1 MSREPK
7 IKITILGDEGVGK
20 KTFLNNILSSGKEEN
35 DSIGLKIKYY
45 EFHEQEN
52 NKRIT
57 VEIKIPAS
65 QERNKLISKVVYED
79 NDGFI
84 ILFDLNDTK
93 SFDNLKIWIQNI
105 KDYSRTNYL
114 KLIIGNKC
122 DLPRIIEKKD
132 FKTFANENNSFYE
145 EVDSIHNSKQCKKIF
160 DDFIKNIYN
169 HKKDTNNKNEQKEK
183 VIKTELE
190 EKAIKCDCCPLF

>member
-1 MSREPK
+1 MSREAL

-35 DSIGLKIKYY
+35 NSIGLKIKYY
-45 EFHEQEN
+45 EFQEK
-52 NKRIT
+52 NKRFD

-84 ILFDLNDTK
+84 ILFDLNDRK
-93 SFDNLKIWIQNI
+93 SFDNLKIWIQKI
-105 KDYSRTNYL
+105 KDNCSPNCL
-114 KLIIGNKC
+114 QLIIGNKC
-122 DLPRIIEKKD
+122 DLQRIFEKND
-132 FKTFANENNSFYE
+132 FQNFANENNSIYE

-183 VIKTELE
+183 DIKMEKE
-190 EKAIKCDCCPLF
+190 EETKCDCCPLF

>member
-183 VIKTELE
+183 NIKMEKE
-190 EKAIKCDCCPLF
+190 EETKCDCCPLF

>member
-1 MSREPK
+1 MSREDL

-20 KTFLNNILSSGKEEN
+20 KTFLNNILSSGIEEN
-35 DSIGLKIKYY
+35 DLIGLKIKYY
-45 EFHEQEN
+45 EFQEK
-52 NKRIT
+52 NKRIY

-65 QERNKLISKVVYED
+65 QERKKLISKVVYED

-84 ILFDLNDTK
+84 ILFDLNDIK

-105 KDYSRTNYL
+105 KDYCRTHYL

-122 DLPRIIEKKD
+122 DLQRIFEKND
-132 FKTFANENNSFYE
+132 FQNFANENNSIYK
-145 EVDSIHNSKQCKKIF
+145 EVDSIHNSEQCKKIF

-169 HKKDTNNKNEQKEK
+169 HKKDTNNKNELKEK
-183 VIKTELE
+183 LLTLEHKEEVIK
-190 EKAIKCDCCPLF
+190 CNCCPLF

>member
-1 MSREPK
+1 MSREAL

-35 DSIGLKIKYY
+35 NSIGLKIKYY
-45 EFHEQEN
+45 EFQEK
-52 NKRIT
+52 NKRFD

-84 ILFDLNDTK
+84 ILFDLNDRK
-93 SFDNLKIWIQNI
+93 SFDNLKIWIQKI
-105 KDYSRTNYL
+105 KDNCSPNCL
-114 KLIIGNKC
+114 QLIIGNKC
-122 DLPRIIEKKD
+122 DLQRIFEKNV
-132 FKTFANENNSFYE
+132 FQNFANENNSIYE

-169 HKKDTNNKNEQKEK
+169 HKKDTNNKNEQKEN
-183 VIKTELE
+183 VINTEEVE
-190 EKAIKCDCCPLF
+190 EVTKCCECCCHLF

>member
-1 MSREPK
+1 MSREAL

-35 DSIGLKIKYY
+35 NSIGLKIKYY
-45 EFHEQEN
+45 EFQEK
-52 NKRIT
+52 NKRFD

-84 ILFDLNDTK
+84 ILFDLNDIK

-105 KDYSRTNYL
+105 KYYCSTNYL

-169 HKKDTNNKNEQKEK
+169 HKKDTNNKNEQKEN
-183 VIKTELE
+183 VINTEEVE
-190 EKAIKCDCCPLF
+190 EVTKCCECCCHLF

>member
-1 MSREPK
+1 MSREAL

-35 DSIGLKIKYY
+35 NSIGLKIKYY
-45 EFHEQEN
+45 EFQEK
-52 NKRIT
+52 NKRFDF
-57 VEIKIPAS
+57 EIKIPAS

-84 ILFDLNDTK
+84 ILFDLNDRK
-93 SFDNLKIWIQNI
+93 SFDNLKIWIQKI
-105 KDYSRTNYL
+105 KDNCSPNCL
-114 KLIIGNKC
+114 QLIIGNKC
-122 DLPRIIEKKD
+122 DLQRIFEKNV
-132 FKTFANENNSFYE
+132 FQNFANENNSIYE

-169 HKKDTNNKNEQKEK
+169 HKKDTNNKNEQKEN
-183 VIKTELE
+183 VINTEEVE
-190 EKAIKCDCCPLF
+190 EVTKCCECCCHLF

>member
-1 MSREPK
+1 MSREAL

-35 DSIGLKIKYY
+35 NSIGLKIKYY
-45 EFHEQEN
+45 EFQEK
-52 NKRIT
+52 NKRFD

-84 ILFDLNDTK
+84 ILFDLNDIK
-93 SFDNLKIWIQNI
+93 SFENLKIWIQNI
-105 KDYSRTNYL
+105 KDFCRINYL

-122 DLPRIIEKKD
+122 DLQRIFEKND
-132 FKTFANENNSFYE
+132 FQNFANENNSIYE

-169 HKKDTNNKNEQKEK
+169 HKKDTNNKNEQKEN
-183 VIKTELE
+183 VINTEEVE
-190 EKAIKCDCCPLF
+190 EVTKCCECCCHLF